1 MQAGKMG
8 DPRVKMTVMSK
19 KGRQF
24 LRTDIADTQTVI
36 GND

>member
-24 LRTDIADTQTVI
+24 LMRTGTDGDR
-36 GND
+36 